1 MLAYLFPIL
10 FIIYGVL
17 AQPANP
23 PPQKWQTLSGY
34 PPLVIARGGFSGIF
48 PESSQYAY
56 QFAVSPSSLKNVV
69 LFCDLQLTKDSIG
82 ICKADLRLDNSTN
95 IASIFPKRGNTYKVN
110 GQPIR
115 GWFSIDFT
123 AEELFNNVTLVQNI
137 YSRPSI
143 FDGVM
148 PISTIDDVQGL
159 KPPQLWLNVQF
170 STFYEE
176 HKLDA
181 LNFIKL
187 ASQDIQFNFISSPEI
202 DFLKNVDVS
211 SMKTKPKLIFRFLD
225 AGSVEPASN
234 KTYGDLLEDLVNIKT
249 FASGILVQKEYIW
262 PVDHNGYLAPS
273 TGLVTHA
280 HRVGLEVYASGFA
293 NDAPGSYS
301 NNFDPVDEYLQFID
315 NSKFSVDGVVTD
327 FPSTASEAI
336 ACFAHNKNKAL
347 SGQPLVI
354 THNGASG
361 IYPGSTDIAYKQA
374 VDDGADIIDCSV
386 QMSKDA
392 ILFCLDS
399 ADLSGSTT
407 AMPKFMSK
415 STTIPEIQNNTGI
428 FTFDLTWIEIQSLKP
443 NLVSPYSSLGLVRN
457 PVAKNMGKI
466 LTLSEFLSFAKNS
479 SVPGVLINIKNAP
492 YLASKKGLS
501 IVDAVSTAL
510 VNASY
515 DKDKTKRVLIQSD
528 DSSVL
533 SAFKK
538 KNTFYEYVLL
548 IPEQVG
554 DAPKPTV
561 DEIKQFAN
569 AINVIRSSLMAYDG
583 AFISHYT
590 DVTTEM
596 HKSNISVYVSVLR
609 NEFTTIAYDFFS
621 DPIVEIATFVGGI
634 GVDGLITEYPA
645 TARAYLRTPCS
656 NVNAKLSYTILPA
669 EAGGLAGLA
678 APEALP
684 PAQSP
689 APPLRPVDVVDPPL
703 PDVANIAN
711 PAQAQTPGS
720 EPKESG
726 QLSNAVFNTHLCILI
741 MMLSF
746 FCLRHQ

>member
-1 MLAYLFPIL
+1 
-10 FIIYGVL
+10 
-17 AQPANP
+17 
-23 PPQKWQTLSGY
+23 
-34 PPLVIARGGFSGIF
+34 
-48 PESSQYAY
+48 
-56 QFAVSPSSLKNVV
+56 
-69 LFCDLQLTKDSIG
+69 
-82 ICKADLRLDNSTN
+82 
-95 IASIFPKRGNTYKVN
+95 
-110 GQPIR
+110 
-115 GWFSIDFT
+115 
-123 AEELFNNVTLVQNI
+123 
-137 YSRPSI
+137 
-143 FDGVM
+143 
-148 PISTIDDVQGL
+148 
-159 KPPQLWLNVQF
+159 
-170 STFYEE
+170 
-176 HKLDA
+176 
-181 LNFIKL
+181 
-187 ASQDIQFNFISSPEI
+187 
-202 DFLKNVDVS
+202 
-211 SMKTKPKLIFRFLD
+211 
-225 AGSVEPASN
+225 
-234 KTYGDLLEDLVNIKT
+234 
-249 FASGILVQKEYIW
+249 
-262 PVDHNGYLAPS
+262 
-273 TGLVTHA
+273 
-280 HRVGLEVYASGFA
+280 
-293 NDAPGSYS
+293 
-301 NNFDPVDEYLQFID
+301 
-315 NSKFSVDGVVTD
+315 
-327 FPSTASEAI
+327 
-336 ACFAHNKNKAL
+336 
-347 SGQPLVI
+347 
-354 THNGASG
+354 
-361 IYPGSTDIAYKQA
+361 
-374 VDDGADIIDCSV
+374 
-386 QMSKDA
+386 
-392 ILFCLDS
+392 
-399 ADLSGSTT
+399 
-407 AMPKFMSK
+407 
-415 STTIPEIQNNTGI
+415 
-428 FTFDLTWIEIQSLKP
+428 
-443 NLVSPYSSLGLVRN
+443 
-457 PVAKNMGKI
+457 MGKI

-590 DVTTEM
+590 DITTEM

-634 GVDGLITEYPA
+634 GVDGLITEFPA

-656 NVNAKLSYTILPA
+656 NLNAKLSYTILPA

-689 APPLRPVDVVDPPL
+689 EPPLRPVDVVDPPL
-703 PDVANIAN
+703 PDVANLAN